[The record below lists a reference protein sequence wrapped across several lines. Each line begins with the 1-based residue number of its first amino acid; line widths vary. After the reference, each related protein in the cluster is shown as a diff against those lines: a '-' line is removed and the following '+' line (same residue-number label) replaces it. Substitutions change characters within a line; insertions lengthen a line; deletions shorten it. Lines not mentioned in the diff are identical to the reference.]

1 MSTASLG
8 LKDIGIRKS
17 KFVAKTQIRCFKI
30 SHFCAASTD
39 DVPKEV
45 YRSFLG
51 GEIVTFMS
59 HVLGRETCDISKYME
74 VSNN

>member
-1 MSTASLG
+1 MSTAS
-8 LKDIGIRKS
+8 
-17 KFVAKTQIRCFKI
+17 
-30 SHFCAASTD
+30 CAASTD

>member
-1 MSTASLG
+1 M
-8 LKDIGIRKS
+8 GIRKS
-17 KFVAKTQIRCFKI
+17 EFVSKTQLILFFKI

-74 VSNN
+74 VRNN